1 MKLPSFEAGNSRGE
15 TSIQVVLLV
24 PVVLGLF
31 FLAAHA
37 AVLAHGAHVA
47 NVVATRG
54 AQASAGVKEP
64 GLEMVTALNEM
75 EHVVSDLGAHMS
87 DAPSIY
93 IGPST
98 VIVTVTLKVQ
108 RVVPFLPN
116 TVTRTARMSREK
128 FIMEQ
133 DR

>member
-1 MKLPSFEAGNSRGE
+1 MKLPSFGAGHNRGE

-37 AVLAHGAHVA
+37 AVIAHGSHVA

-54 AQASAGVKEP
+54 AQISATVQEP
-64 GLEMVTALNEM
+64 RLQMSLALNEM
-75 EHVVSDLGAHMS
+75 ERVVRDLGSHMSRPPTIYVGESMTVVSVSLDIQ
-87 DAPSIY
+87 PI
-93 IGPST
+93 
-98 VIVTVTLKVQ
+98 
-108 RVVPFLPN
+108 VPFLPS
-116 TVTRTARMSREK
+116 TVTRTARVSREQ
-128 FIMEQ
+128 FIKEQ